1 MAKRCAMQQ
10 TAFSDAAQRRV
21 ICPRPRRIYPPPSSL
36 SGRRRTRTPNLLT
49 ISLLRFSR
57 RFVFTSQSDQVPSFF
72 CGSPPTRYDNPV
84 VHDARF
90 GDAVPIEP
98 VPVDPAFNGSG
109 SRSGC
114 ARVRYGLTPA
124 AVRIEGFDCLDRD
137 RSRSRGIPAV
147 A

>member
-21 ICPRPRRIYPPPSSL
+21 ICPRPRRIYPTTVLPFRPAEDADPKPVNDL
-36 SGRRRTRTPNLLT
+36 FAALLQK
-49 ISLLRFSR
+49 
-57 RFVFTSQSDQVPSFF
+57 QSDQVPSFF